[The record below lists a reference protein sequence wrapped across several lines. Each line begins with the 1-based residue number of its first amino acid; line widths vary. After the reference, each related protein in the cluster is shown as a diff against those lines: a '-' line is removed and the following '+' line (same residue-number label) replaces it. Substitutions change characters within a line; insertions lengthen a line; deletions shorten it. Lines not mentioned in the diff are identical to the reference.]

1 MPEKARVIA
10 EMVQHLHDVLE
21 QPHPAFGGLPICPFV
36 KQARIKNKID
46 FRVQEFEMKDL
57 DPSSPLMIHIHHFAQ
72 MRIHDVLFIIHPIK
86 QALKPS
92 QLEQFVDC
100 LNQPLQP
107 LQLTAFGGHPEDN
120 FKIQDVLTRQE
131 PYINITVQSIEK
143 LKSASDLLATT
154 HYYDHWPSSALKA
167 VGYPR

>member
-1 MPEKARVIA
+1 MLEEATVIA

-21 QPHPAFGGLPICPFV
+21 QPHPVFGGLPICPFV

-46 FRVQEFEMKDL
+46 FRVQAFEMGDL
-57 DPSSPLMIHIHHFAQ
+57 DPASPLMLYIHHFAQ
-72 MRIHDVLFIIHPIK
+72 VRSHDVLFLIHPIK
-86 QALKPS
+86 QALSLS
-92 QLEQFVDC
+92 QLEQFVEC
-100 LNQPLQP
+100 LNKPLQL

-120 FKIQDVLTRQE
+120 FNVQDVLTRQE

-143 LKSASDLLATT
+143 LKSASELLAATS
-154 HYYDHWPSSALKA
+154 YYDHWSSAALKA